1 MPASASPSAPPVFPP
16 PLVVDSGVVL
26 KWVVP
31 EHDSADALL
40 VRAAATAGAVRLI
53 APEFL
58 LVELGNILWKKVRRN
73 ALSKPRAATLLK
85 NAANWP
91 IGYEPVRPLLADALD
106 LAVTWDRTVYDSLY
120 LALSERES
128 CPFVTADAK
137 LVNAVAPTL
146 AGPVTLADWAAA
158 NPPPPSPTP

>member
-1 MPASASPSAPPVFPP
+1 MPADASPAAPPALPP
-16 PLVVDSGVVL
+16 TLVVDSGVML

-31 EHDSADALL
+31 EHDSPDALR
-40 VRAAATAGAVRLI
+40 VRAAATTGAVRLI
-53 APEFL
+53 APDFL
-58 LVELGNILWKKVRRN
+58 LVELGNILWKKVRQN
-73 ALSKPRAATLLK
+73 ALSKPRAAAILTD
-85 NAANWP
+85 AANWP

-128 CPFVTADAK
+128 CPFVTADAR

-146 AGPVTLADWAAA
+146 AGPVALADWAA
-158 NPPPPSPTP
+158 NPPPPSPAP

>member
-1 MPASASPSAPPVFPP
+1 MPADLLPP

-31 EHDSADALL
+31 EHDSADALR

-58 LVELGNILWKKVRRN
+58 LVELGNILWKKVRQN
-73 ALSKPRAATLLK
+73 QLSKFQAAAFLADAAT
-85 NAANWP
+85 WP
-91 IGYEPVRPLLADALD
+91 IGYEPVRPLLDSAPD
-106 LAVTWDRTVYDSLY
+106 LATQFDRTVYDSLY

-128 CPFVTADAK
+128 CPFVTADER
-137 LVNAVAPTL
+137 LVNAVAPPLTGPTTL
-146 AGPVTLADWAAA
+146 AAWAAA
-158 NPPPPSPTP
+158 LPPSAGPPP